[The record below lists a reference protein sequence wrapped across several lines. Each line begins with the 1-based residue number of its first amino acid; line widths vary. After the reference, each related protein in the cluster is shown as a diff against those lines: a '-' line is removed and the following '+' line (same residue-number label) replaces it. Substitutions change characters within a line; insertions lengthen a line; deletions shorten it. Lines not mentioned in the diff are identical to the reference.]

1 MTQAEMQTCIL
12 AGVDGEGGQSWNKQT
27 VPASAR
33 G

>member
-27 VPASAR
+27 LTSS
-33 G
+33 